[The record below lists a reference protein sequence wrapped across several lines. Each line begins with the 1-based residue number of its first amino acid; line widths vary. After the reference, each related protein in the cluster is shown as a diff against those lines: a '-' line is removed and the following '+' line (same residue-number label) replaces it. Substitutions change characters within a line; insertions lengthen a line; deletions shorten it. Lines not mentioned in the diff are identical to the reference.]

1 MTTIETFCRSC
12 KEPVDIPVEAG
23 DAEIIAAIGRIGVSL
38 CDKCRP
44 ARKQPV
50 TKPAPPREFF
60 PPEFVPR
67 IVGNPHNDP

>member
-44 ARKQPV
+44 ARK
-50 TKPAPPREFF
+50 PAPLRELF
-60 PPEFVPR
+60 PKEFIPR
-67 IVGNPHNDP
+67 IVSNPHNDP